1 MADGLNIHLDA
12 KRAERLREIADASG
26 RDPADYLF
34 AVLDQ
39 AIEHDWSEDERRF
52 AEYERTGDSISLEE
66 FMGGLR
72 DAVSRRRA

>member
-1 MADGLNIHLDA
+1 MADGLNIRLDA

-26 RDPADYLF
+26 LDPADNLF

-72 DAVSRRRA
+72 DAVARRRE